1 MAERVKAG
9 SITSVVEKKGG
20 AAPAK
25 APAQTKPAEA
35 SKPQVK
41 APEKPA
47 APKEEKKVVAPPKK
61 ET

>member
-1 MAERVKAG
+1 V
-9 SITSVVEKKGG
+9 
-20 AAPAK
+20 K
-25 APAQTKPAEA
+25 APAQAKPVEV

-47 APKEEKKVVAPPKK
+47 PKEEKKVAAPPKK